1 MSLIAH
7 NWAVYVI
14 SLRYIYLRET
24 ANILAR
30 SLIIVMGRAIL
41 RCIAVPNS
49 HDKGIVGVTIRAC
62 GQSEN
67 GAERAENRVS
77 GTGVVNGHSR
87 KDSASGR
94 SPIYR

>member
-1 MSLIAH
+1 
-7 NWAVYVI
+7 
-14 SLRYIYLRET
+14 
-24 ANILAR
+24 
-30 SLIIVMGRAIL
+30 MGRVIL

-49 HDKGIVGVTIRAC
+49 HDTGIVGVTIRAC

-87 KDSASGR
+87 KRFSGSGAESGLNRPLKVR
-94 SPIYR
+94 SHVTSKIIDLC